1 MNNQNENTSTYTKNK
16 DEAGAVEG
24 EIMLKCSLCGKK
36 LFANESSD
44 IIIEEVAGVQYHFDN
59 PQCVVMFKRL
69 NHVYGKNLK
78 NFMGTS
84 QFLSDP
90 FWDKTIPTEEEINEI
105 NHELK
110 KPDIRV
116 INDPEEALKTA
127 NQLIKTAK
135 NEILLLFSSAN
146 ALFRRLGRADDMS
159 TIRELI
165 QAQKDI
171 KIRVLTPFDEKISDL
186 VLDLKKFSNIDLKFL
201 AEPLHLKVTIVVV
214 DRSYSIA
221 VELVNDDVD
230 NSIDAMGLSTFSNSK
245 STVLYYVSIFES
257 LWKQADI
264 YKKAEE
270 LYDQLKY
277 KNETQRQFLNIA
289 AHELRNPI
297 QPILGLA
304 EVMLSN
310 KNLNVIQQEEL
321 LRIIINNAKKLHFL
335 TNNLLDVARIDE
347 NLFSLEL
354 QEFDIVG
361 LANDV
366 IKEVRNQITN
376 NKKINIDLQ
385 CPEKSLNVFGD
396 KIRLNQVFLNLI
408 NNSIKYTD
416 EGDILISIKK
426 SNDDGNNN
434 NDGENT
440 DVLVQ
445 IIDKGMGIQEDIK
458 QKLFSKFTKGKKVGT
473 GLGLFIC
480 KNIVESHGG
489 KIWAENNID
498 KGATFSFTIPTT
510 TTTIKTTTRN
520 RPT

>member
-1 MNNQNENTSTYTKNK
+1 LNNQNENTPTHTKNK
-16 DEAGAVEG
+16 EEEESQV
-24 EIMLKCSLCGKK
+24 MLKCSLCGKK

-44 IIIEEVAGVQYHFDN
+44 IIIEEIDGAQYHFDN
-59 PQCVVMFKRL
+59 PHCVIMFKRL
-69 NHVYGKNLK
+69 NHAYGKNLK
-78 NFMGTS
+78 NFMGTT
-84 QFLSDP
+84 QFISDP
-90 FWDKTIPTEEEINEI
+90 FWDKTIPTEQEIIEINREV
-105 NHELK
+105 K

-116 INDPEEALKTA
+116 INNPEEALKTGD
-127 NQLIKTAK
+127 QLIKNAK

-146 ALFRRLGRADDMS
+146 ALHRRLVRADGLDA
-159 TIRELI
+159 IRELI
-165 QAQKDI
+165 QTHKEI
-171 KIRVLTPFDEKISDL
+171 KIRILTPFDEKINDL
-186 VLDLKKFSNIDLKFL
+186 VNDLKESLNIDVKFL
-201 AEPLHLKVTIVVV
+201 AEPLQLKVTIVIV
-214 DRSYSIA
+214 DRSYSMA
-221 VELVNDDVD
+221 VELVNDDVY
-230 NSIDAMGLSTFSNSK
+230 NSIDAMGLSTYSNSK

-270 LYDQLKY
+270 LYEQLKY

-354 QEFDIVG
+354 QEFDIVE
-361 LANDV
+361 LANEV

-376 NKKINIDLQ
+376 KKIKIDLQ
-385 CPEKSLNVFGD
+385 CNEKSLNVIGD

-416 EGDILISIKK
+416 EGDILLSIKRD
-426 SNDDGNNN
+426 SN
-434 NDGENT
+434 NDNT
-440 DVLVQ
+440 IALVQ
-445 IIDKGMGIQEDIK
+445 IKDKGLGIQENVK
-458 QKLFSKFTKGKKVGT
+458 QKLFSKFTKGTKVGT

-489 KIWAENNID
+489 KIWAENNTD
-498 KGATFSFTIPTT
+498 KGATFSFTIPTSR
-510 TTTIKTTTRN
+510 TR
-520 RPT
+520 

>member
-1 MNNQNENTSTYTKNK
+1 MNNQNENTPTHTKNEEENE
-16 DEAGAVEG
+16 EAEV
-24 EIMLKCSLCGKK
+24 MLHCSLCGKK

-44 IIIEEVAGVQYHFDN
+44 IIIEEIAGAQFHFDN
-59 PQCVVMFKRL
+59 PQCVIMFKRL
-69 NHVYGKNLK
+69 NHAYGKNLK
-78 NFMGTS
+78 NFMGTT
-84 QFLSDP
+84 QFISDP
-90 FWDKTIPTEEEINEI
+90 FWDKTIPTEQEINEI
-105 NHELK
+105 NQEVS

-116 INDPEEALKTA
+116 INNPEEALKRA
-127 NQLIKTAK
+127 DQLIKSAK

-146 ALFRRLGRADDMS
+146 ALHRRLVRADSLDM
-159 TIRELI
+159 IREVI
-165 QAQKDI
+165 QTHKEI

-186 VLDLKKFSNIDLKFL
+186 VNYLKESLNIDVKFL
-201 AEPLHLKVTIVVV
+201 AEPLQLKVTIVVV
-214 DRSYSIA
+214 DRSYSLA
-221 VELVNDDVD
+221 VELVNDDVY
-230 NSIDAMGLSTFSNSK
+230 NSIDAMGLSTYSNSK

-270 LYDQLKY
+270 LYEQLKY

-354 QEFDIVG
+354 QQFDIVE
-361 LANDV
+361 LANEV

-376 NKKINIDLQ
+376 KKIKIDLQ
-385 CPEKSLNVFGD
+385 YNEKCLNVIGD

-416 EGDILISIKK
+416 EGDILVSIKRD
-426 SNDDGNNN
+426 SN
-434 NDGENT
+434 NDT
-440 DVLVQ
+440 IALVQ
-445 IIDKGMGIQEDIK
+445 IKDKGLGIQENVK
-458 QKLFSKFTKGKKVGT
+458 QKLFSKFTKGTKVGT

-489 KIWAENNID
+489 KIWAENNTD
-498 KGATFSFTIPTT
+498 KGATFSFTIPTSR
-510 TTTIKTTTRN
+510 TR
-520 RPT
+520 

>member
-1 MNNQNENTSTYTKNK
+1 LNTQNENTPTHTNLG
-16 DEAGAVEG
+16 DAAEAEEV
-24 EIMLKCSLCGKK
+24 MLKCSLCGKK
-36 LFANESSD
+36 LFVNESSD
-44 IIIEEVAGVQYHFDN
+44 IIIEEIAGAQYHFDN

-69 NHVYGKNLK
+69 NHAYGKNLK
-78 NFMGTS
+78 NFMGTT
-84 QFLSDP
+84 QFIADP
-90 FWDKTIPTEEEINEI
+90 YWDKTIPTEQEINEI
-105 NHELK
+105 NQESN

-116 INDPEEALKTA
+116 IDNPEEALKTCH
-127 NQLIKTAK
+127 QLINTAK
-135 NEILLLFSSAN
+135 NEVLILFSSAN
-146 ALFRRLGRADDMS
+146 ALYRRLARADGLD
-159 TIRELI
+159 IVKELT
-165 QAQKDI
+165 QEHKEI
-171 KIRVLTPFDEKISDL
+171 KIRILTPFDEKISDI
-186 VLDLKKFSNIDLKFL
+186 VNDLKRFLNVDVKFL
-201 AEPLHLKVTIVVV
+201 AEPLQLKVTIVIV
-214 DRSYSIA
+214 DRSYSMA
-221 VELVNDDVD
+221 LELVNDDVD
-230 NSIDAMGLSTFSNSK
+230 NSIDAMGLSTYSNSK

-310 KNLNVIQQEEL
+310 KNMNVIQQEEL

-347 NLFSLEL
+347 NLFSLEF

-366 IKEVRNQITN
+366 IKEVRNQVTN
-376 NKKINIDLQ
+376 NKKIKIDLQ
-385 CPEKSLNVFGD
+385 CTEKSLNVIGD

-408 NNSIKYTD
+408 NNAIKYTD
-416 EGDILISIKK
+416 EGDILVSIKRG
-426 SNDDGNNN
+426 SYNGNNN
-434 NDGENT
+434 KNNDT
-440 DVLVQ
+440 VALVQ
-445 IIDKGMGIQEDIK
+445 IIDTGLGIQENIK
-458 QKLFSKFTKGKKVGT
+458 QKLFSKFTKGTKVGT

-510 TTTIKTTTRN
+510 TSRIR
-520 RPT
+520 

>member
-1 MNNQNENTSTYTKNK
+1 MTNQNENTPTHTKNK
-16 DEAGAVEG
+16 EEVAEADV
-24 EIMLKCSLCGKK
+24 ILKCSLCGKK

-44 IIIEEVAGVQYHFDN
+44 IIIEEIAGAQYHFDN
-59 PQCVVMFKRL
+59 PQCLIMFKRL
-69 NHVYGKNLK
+69 NHAYGKNLK
-78 NFMGTS
+78 NFMGTT
-84 QFLSDP
+84 QFISDP

-116 INDPEEALKTA
+116 INNPEEALKTA
-127 NQLIKTAK
+127 DQLIKTAK

-146 ALFRRLGRADDMS
+146 ALFRRLIRADGLTTM
-159 TIRELI
+159 RELI
-165 QAQKDI
+165 QAQKEI
-171 KIRVLTPFDEKISDL
+171 KIRILTPFDEKISDL
-186 VLDLKKFSNIDLKFL
+186 VNNLKKFSNIDLKFL
-201 AEPLHLKVTIVVV
+201 AEPLHLKVTIAVV
-214 DRSYSIA
+214 DRSHSMA

-230 NSIDAMGLSTFSNSK
+230 NSIDAMGLSTYSNSK

-361 LANDV
+361 LANEV

-376 NKKINIDLQ
+376 NRKIQINLQ
-385 CPEKSLNVFGD
+385 CTEKSLHVIGD

-408 NNSIKYTD
+408 NNAIKYTD
-416 EGDILISIKK
+416 EGDILVSIKR
-426 SNDDGNNN
+426 GNNN
-434 NDGENT
+434 GNNSNGNNNENDT
-440 DVLVQ
+440 VALVQ
-445 IIDKGMGIQEDIK
+445 IIDKGLGIQEDIK

-489 KIWAENNID
+489 NIWAENNPD

-510 TTTIKTTTRN
+510 K
-520 RPT
+520 

>member
-1 MNNQNENTSTYTKNK
+1 MNNQNENTPTHTKNK
-16 DEAGAVEG
+16 EVAEADV
-24 EIMLKCSLCGKK
+24 MLKCSLCGKK

-44 IIIEEVAGVQYHFDN
+44 IIIEEIAGAQYHFDN
-59 PQCVVMFKRL
+59 PQCLIMFKRL
-69 NHVYGKNLK
+69 NHAYGKNLK
-78 NFMGTS
+78 NFMGTT
-84 QFLSDP
+84 QFISDP

-116 INDPEEALKTA
+116 INNPEEALKTA
-127 NQLIKTAK
+127 DQLIKTAK
-135 NEILLLFSSAN
+135 DEILLLFSSAN
-146 ALFRRLGRADDMS
+146 ALFRRLIRADGLTTM
-159 TIRELI
+159 RELI
-165 QAQKDI
+165 QAQKEI
-171 KIRVLTPFDEKISDL
+171 KIRILTPFDEKISDL
-186 VLDLKKFSNIDLKFL
+186 VNELKKFSNIEIKFL
-201 AEPLHLKVTIVVV
+201 AEPLHLKVTIAVV
-214 DRSYSIA
+214 DRSHSMA

-230 NSIDAMGLSTFSNSK
+230 NSIDAMGLSTYSNSK

-361 LANDV
+361 LANDA

-376 NKKINIDLQ
+376 NKKITIDLQ
-385 CPEKSLNVFGD
+385 CTEKSLNVIGD

-408 NNSIKYTD
+408 NNAIKYTD
-416 EGDILISIKK
+416 EGDVLVSIKR
-426 SNDDGNNN
+426 GNNN
-434 NDGENT
+434 GNNSNSNSNNNDT
-440 DVLVQ
+440 VALVQ
-445 IIDKGMGIQEDIK
+445 IIDKGLGIQDNIK
-458 QKLFSKFTKGKKVGT
+458 QKLFSKFTKGTKVGT

-510 TTTIKTTTRN
+510 K
-520 RPT
+520 

>member
-1 MNNQNENTSTYTKNK
+1 MNNQNENTPTHTKNEEEK
-16 DEAGAVEG
+16 EAEV
-24 EIMLKCSLCGKK
+24 MLNCSLCGKK

-44 IIIEEVAGVQYHFDN
+44 IIIEEIAGAQYHFDN
-59 PQCVVMFKRL
+59 PQCVIMFKRL
-69 NHVYGKNLK
+69 NHAYGKNLK
-78 NFMGTS
+78 NFMGTT
-84 QFLSDP
+84 QFISDP
-90 FWDKTIPTEEEINEI
+90 FWDKTIPTEQEINEI
-105 NHELK
+105 NQEVS

-116 INDPEEALKTA
+116 INNPEEALKRA
-127 NQLIKTAK
+127 DQLIKSAK

-146 ALFRRLGRADDMS
+146 ALHRRLVRADSLD
-159 TIRELI
+159 TIRELV
-165 QAQKDI
+165 QTHKEI

-186 VLDLKKFSNIDLKFL
+186 VNYLKESLNIDVKFL
-201 AEPLHLKVTIVVV
+201 AEPLQLKVTIVVV
-214 DRSYSIA
+214 DRSYSLA
-221 VELVNDDVD
+221 VELVNDDVY
-230 NSIDAMGLSTFSNSK
+230 NSIDAMGLSTYSNSK

-270 LYDQLKY
+270 LYEQLKY
-277 KNETQRQFLNIA
+277 KNETQKQFLNIA

-354 QEFDIVG
+354 QQFDIVE
-361 LANDV
+361 LANEV

-376 NKKINIDLQ
+376 KKIKIDLQ
-385 CPEKSLNVFGD
+385 SNEKSLIVIGD

-416 EGDILISIKK
+416 EGDILVSIKRD
-426 SNDDGNNN
+426 SN
-434 NDGENT
+434 NDT
-440 DVLVQ
+440 MALVQ
-445 IIDKGMGIQEDIK
+445 IKDTGLGIQENVK
-458 QKLFSKFTKGKKVGT
+458 QKLFSKFTKGTKVGT

-489 KIWAENNID
+489 KIWAENNPD
-498 KGATFSFTIPTT
+498 KGATFSFTVPTSR
-510 TTTIKTTTRN
+510 TR
-520 RPT
+520 